1 MKNKLLLRIS
11 FSALIILFSG
21 LLSQSKSQVK
31 EKKSNPDIFFP
42 NRKKT
47 QPVIVKTQP
56 VIVTRSQPVIVR
68 NGNNLPPG
76 QEKKIYGEKS
86 AKRFAPG
93 QRKKAYGSNW
103 QYNKNRK
110 HLNKKW
116 EHDNKNK
123 KHHGHDD

>member
-21 LLSQSKSQVK
+21 LLSQSKAQVVIVRK
-31 EKKSNPDIFFP
+31 TEKKS
-42 NRKKT
+42 
-47 QPVIVKTQP
+47 
-56 VIVTRSQPVIVR
+56 
-68 NGNNLPPG
+68 NNLPPG
-76 QEKKIYGEKS
+76 QAKKIYGEKS

-123 KHHGHDD
+123 KHHGHED